1 MAKNIDGA
9 LRNMGNDDAIQKILK
24 EIISVF
30 SETTC
35 MSIEAIFGR
44 NALVDLPWCSNKH
57 IEVDCKYILIMGSA
71 SEKYQSILT
80 LGVNNN
86 CIVELTGQELEQSEF
101 CDVFGELAN
110 TWCAMLMDRVEFTEN
125 FGILNQTVPVLYTNG
140 IPFLPF
146 ISGVQGTVT
155 INDSKM
161 HIGFAIR
168 NK

>member
-1 MAKNIDGA
+1 MATNINGA
-9 LRNMGNDDAIQKILK
+9 LKNKSNDDAIQKKLEKMIT
-24 EIISVF
+24 VF

-35 MSIEAIFGR
+35 LSIEALFGR
-44 NALVDLPWCSNKH
+44 NALVDKAWCSNKH
-57 IEVDCKYILIMGSA
+57 IEIDSQYILMMGSA

-80 LGVNNN
+80 LGVNNK

-110 TWCAMLMDRVEFTEN
+110 TWFAVLMDRVDFTEQ
-125 FGILNQTVPVLYTNG
+125 FGFLNQTVPILYTKG

-146 ISGVQGTVT
+146 ISGVNGSVAV
-155 INDSKM
+155 NDEELLV
-161 HIGFAIR
+161 GFAIK